1 MSKLSKLLLSLAMTG
16 RLRRS
21 LLYAGC
27 VCLTGCVCLGG
38 CAGNVQQR
46 AEEQTADNHEISGQ
60 TEISVE
66 AAETTGI
73 AYETADDAEIDFE
86 ALKAENPDIFAWIHI
101 PGTKI
106 DAPVLQSEE
115 ADDYYEN
122 HDAFG
127 NENQTGALYT
137 ELANL
142 KNMCDFNTVIHG
154 KAVKDNDLFSAL
166 YDYTNPDFFKEN
178 GQIYLYLD
186 GNLLTYEIFAVY
198 EREDTSLIRTYDFTY
213 MAGCQE
219 FLDDL
224 YHTRTMGKIIKEGWE
239 GVTPYH
245 FLLTLTTKKE
255 PADDK
260 QLVVVAALIGD
271 AAGEIDRIVIE

>member
-1 MSKLSKLLLSLAMTG
+1 MRSLKKCLFFAGVAGSVLLAGCTNAGERKMDEVKETQTPVTQAEEMTEEKLS
-16 RLRRS
+16 
-21 LLYAGC
+21 
-27 VCLTGCVCLGG
+27 
-38 CAGNVQQR
+38 
-46 AEEQTADNHEISGQ
+46 
-60 TEISVE
+60 SV
-66 AAETTGI
+66 GI
-73 AYETADDAEIDFE
+73 AYESAKDAKIDFV

-106 DAPVLQSEE
+106 DYPVLQSEE

-127 NENQTGALYT
+127 NGSESGALYT

-154 KAVKDNDLFSAL
+154 KSLKEGDLFSEL
-166 YDYTNPDFFKEN
+166 YEYTNPDFLAEH
-178 GQIYLYLD
+178 GDIYLYLEE
-186 GNLLTYEIFAVY
+186 NLLTYEVFAVY

-213 MAGCQE
+213 FSGCQT

-224 YHTRTMGKIIKEGWE
+224 YGTRSMGKIIKEGWE

-245 FLLTLTTKKE
+245 FLITLTTKKS
-255 PADDK
+255 PDSDK
-260 QLVVVAALIGD
+260 QLVVVAALVGD
-271 AAGEIDRIVIE
+271 AAGKIDRVVME

>member
-1 MSKLSKLLLSLAMTG
+1 MSRWIKHACVKGCAS
-16 RLRRS
+16 RI
-21 LLYAGC
+21 GC
-27 VCLTGCVCLGG
+27 VCLICCLCLCG
-38 CAGNVQQR
+38 CAAAGQGE
-46 AEEQTADNHEISGQ
+46 AKEQTSKAKESSEQ
-60 TEISVE
+60 EE
-66 AAETTGI
+66 APSEGMPTTGI
-73 AYETADDAEIDFE
+73 SYESADDAEIDFA
-86 ALKAENPDIFAWIHI
+86 ALQAENEDIFAWIHI
-101 PGTKI
+101 PGTDI
-106 DAPVLQSEE
+106 DYPVLQSVE
-115 ADDYYEN
+115 ADDYYES

-127 NENQTGALYT
+127 QESETGALYT

-154 KAVKDNDLFSAL
+154 KSAKEEDLFAEL
-166 YDYTNPDFFKEN
+166 TNYTNPDFFDEHN
-178 GQIYLYLD
+178 EIYLYLD
-186 GNLLTYEIFAVY
+186 GNLLTYEVFAAY

-224 YHTRTMGKIIKEGWE
+224 YSTRTMGKIIKEGWE

-245 FLLTLTTKKE
+245 FLLTLTTKKD

-271 AAGEIDRIVIE
+271 AAGEIDRVVIE